1 MPSPSLDAET
11 AASFLKKLGE
21 HIDYNIN
28 IMDREGVIIASR
40 DPSRVGSFHDAAK
53 RLVATGARSE
63 IVEEGPSLPAGVK
76 PGVNLPI
83 VYKGETV
90 GVVGVTGRPGE
101 IEPLAYAVKTSVES
115 MLELEVWKDRAL
127 RRQDRK
133 NLLINYLLHDDGA
146 SHATVEGL
154 ALKLGYTPGLLR
166 VPIVLVPSRA
176 GEAAEI
182 LKSVKANALHST
194 EDISWTT
201 PEGSILVFKS
211 LRLEGEGILA
221 RFEAE
226 VGAYVDA
233 ARASAGA
240 AAGGLKAYAGAC
252 QSDLG
257 RYGMAF
263 RQVLWLQSRYPDAGE
278 EVVYLFEHLLEY
290 FASCIP
296 RAELVA
302 AFDAAAALLPAELRR
317 GLGISVQA
325 LTDSALNGKEA
336 AARLGVHRNTFAA
349 RMDRIAGLL
358 GKDPRRDPRALDFL
372 ALLSRYLDLSKGPGG
387 QEGKASR

>member
-1 MPSPSLDAET
+1 MPTPSLDAET
-11 AASFLKKLGE
+11 ASSFLKKLGE

-40 DPSRVGSFHDAAK
+40 DPSRVGSFHDAAR

-63 IVEEGPSLPAGVK
+63 IVEEGPSLPTGVK

-83 VYKGETV
+83 LYKGETV

-101 IEPLAYAVKTSVES
+101 VEPLAYAVKTSVES
-115 MLELEVWKDRAL
+115 MLELEAWKDRAL

-133 NLLINYLLHDDGA
+133 NLLINYLLHDEGA
-146 SHATVEGL
+146 SRATVENL

-166 VPIVLVPSRA
+166 VPIVLVPSKA
-176 GEAAEI
+176 GDAAEI

-201 PEGSILVFKS
+201 PEGSVLVFKS
-211 LRLEGEGILA
+211 LRLEGQGVLS
-221 RFEAE
+221 RFEDE
-226 VGAYVDA
+226 VGAYVAA
-233 ARASAGA
+233 ARASVGAEAGA
-240 AAGGLKAYAGAC
+240 LGAYAGAC

-263 RQVLWLQSRYPDAGE
+263 HQVLWLQSRFPNSGE
-278 EVVYLFEHLLEY
+278 EVVYLFDHLLEY
-290 FASCIP
+290 LASCIP
-296 RAELVA
+296 RAELVT
-302 AFDAAAALLPAELRR
+302 AFDAAAALLPAETRR
-317 GLGISVQA
+317 GLGASVRA

-349 RMDRIAGLL
+349 RMDRIAGIL

-372 ALLSRYLDLSKGPGG
+372 ALLSRYLDLTSG
-387 QEGKASR
+387 A